1 MRYLELPQVIVY
13 GIDSIDSLG
22 GEVKKLGTKPLIV
35 CGKTSAK
42 KSGAIDRA
50 INSLSKQGITPEV
63 FDKVNPEPE
72 VGDVEMGVEIA
83 KSFGADVIIG
93 IGGGS
98 PMDVAKGIAVC
109 LKIGKPITALKGEEI
124 KESLPVVNIPTT
136 AGTGSE
142 VTRFAVFTDPTI
154 KEKFVV
160 RGPGIVPKVAIID
173 PSLTYSMP
181 PNVAASSGIDAL
193 SHAIESYMSNRSTL
207 TTDMLAISAI
217 DFINKYLEESVNTGN
232 PSAREKIAYASF
244 WAGMSF
250 NNSSV
255 VLVHAMSRPLGAFF
269 HIPHGVSNGIL
280 LPYIVRFN
288 ASNIGDKLD
297 TLRKILGKDPWDRI
311 WELLERINLPT
322 KISQVVKEE
331 IDFAPLVEQVLNNAS
346 TFNNPRPVS
355 REDVFR
361 LYKEAL

>member
-1 MRYLELPQVIVY
+1 MRYLELPQVIIY

-22 GEVKKLGTKPLIV
+22 EEVRKLGSRPLIV

-42 KSGAIDRA
+42 KSGALDRA
-50 INSLSKQGITPEV
+50 IDSLKKQGLTSEIFGE
-63 FDKVNPEPE
+63 VNPEPE
-72 VGDVEMGVEIA
+72 VGDIEKGIEIA

-109 LKIGKPITALKGEEI
+109 LKTGKPIIALKSEEI

-160 RGPGIVPKVAIID
+160 RGPGIVPKVAIVD

-181 PNVAASSGIDAL
+181 PSVAASSGIDAL
-193 SHAIESYMSNRSTL
+193 SHALESFMSNRSTL

-217 DFINKYLEESVNTGN
+217 DFINRYLEESVNTGSH
-232 PSAREKIAYASF
+232 SAREKVSYASF

-280 LPYIVRFN
+280 LPHIVKFN
-288 ASNIGDKLD
+288 APSIGDKLE
-297 TLRKILGKDPWDRI
+297 TLRRIFGKDPWDRI
-311 WELLERINLPT
+311 YELLERVNLPT
-322 KISQVVKEE
+322 RISQVVKGD
-331 IDFAPLVEQVLNNAS
+331 IDFSPLVEQVLNNAS

-355 REDVFR
+355 REDVLR
-361 LYKEAL
+361 LYREAL

>member
-1 MRYLELPQVIVY
+1 MRYLELPQVIMY

-22 GEVKKLGTKPLIV
+22 EEVKKIGSRPLIV

-42 KSGAIDRA
+42 KSGALDRA
-50 INSLSKQGITPEV
+50 ISSLKRQGLAPEI
-63 FDKVNPEPE
+63 FGEVNPEPE
-72 VGDVEMGVEIA
+72 VGDVERGTEFA

-98 PMDVAKGIAVC
+98 SMDVAKGIAVC
-109 LKIGKPITALKGEEI
+109 LKTGKSITTLKGEEI
-124 KESLPVVNIPTT
+124 RESLPVVNIPTT

-142 VTRFAVFTDPTI
+142 VTRFAVFTDPTV

-181 PNVAASSGIDAL
+181 PSVAASSGIDAL
-193 SHAIESYMSNRSTL
+193 SHAVESFMSNRSTL
-207 TTDMLAISAI
+207 TTDMLALSAI
-217 DFINKYLEESVNTGN
+217 DFINRYLEESVNTGS
-232 PSAREKIAYASF
+232 PSAREKVSYASF

-280 LPYIVRFN
+280 LPHVVRFN
-288 ASNIGDKLD
+288 APNIGDKLD
-297 TLRKILGKDPWDRI
+297 ALKKVFGKDPWDRI
-311 WELLERINLPT
+311 SELLERVSLPT
-322 KISQVVKEE
+322 RISQFVKED
-331 IDFAPLVEQVLNNAS
+331 IDFSPLVEQVLNNAS

>member
-1 MRYLELPQVIVY
+1 MRYLELPSVIIY

-22 GEVKKLGTKPLIV
+22 EEAKKLGTRALIV
-35 CGKTSAK
+35 CGRTSAR
-42 KSGAIDRA
+42 KSGALDRA
-50 INSLSKQGITPEV
+50 VASLKKQGLELEI

-72 VGDVEMGVEIA
+72 VEDVERGVEIA
-83 KSFGADVIIG
+83 KAFGADVIVG

-109 LKIGKPITALKGEEI
+109 LKTGKSISELKNEDVKG
-124 KESLPVVNIPTT
+124 SLPVINIPTT

-142 VTRFAVFTDPTI
+142 VTRFAVFTDPAI

-160 RGPGIVPKVAIID
+160 RGPGIVPRVAIVD

-181 PNVAASSGIDAL
+181 ANVAASSGIDAL
-193 SHAIESYMSNRSTL
+193 SHAVESFMSNKSTL
-207 TTDMLAISAI
+207 TTDVLAISAI
-217 DFINKYLEESVNTGN
+217 EFINRYLEDSVVTGN
-232 PSAREKIAYASF
+232 PSAREKVAYASF

-269 HIPHGVSNGIL
+269 HIPHGVANGIL
-280 LPYIVRFN
+280 LPYVVKFN
-288 ASNIGDKLD
+288 APALGEKLD
-297 TLRKILGKDPWDRI
+297 VLRRVFGRDPWDRI
-311 WELLERINLPT
+311 SELLKKVNLPDR
-322 KISQVVKEE
+322 ISSVVKEE
-331 IDFAPLVEQVLNNAS
+331 IDFSPLVEQVLNNAS

-355 REDVFR
+355 REDVLR
-361 LYKEAL
+361 IYKEAF